1 MLKRDGKVCLDCRS
15 QGFRGGHRRL
25 WILKDAHPRQ
35 GPRGGEHVTQ
45 GEMWKELG
53 MEEGRR
59 KIVIRPFWNRE
70 GVLGTLTNEVGG
82 DRPGQIRE
90 THGVL
95 Q

>member
-15 QGFRGGHRRL
+15 QGFRGHRRL
-25 WILKDAHPRQ
+25 WILKDVHPRQ
-35 GPRGGEHVTQ
+35 GPRGGEHGVTQ

-59 KIVIRPFWNRE
+59 KIVIRPVWNR

-90 THGVL
+90 NHGL
-95 Q
+95 LK

>member
-1 MLKRDGKVCLDCRS
+1 M
-15 QGFRGGHRRL
+15 
-25 WILKDAHPRQ
+25 
-35 GPRGGEHVTQ
+35 TQ

-90 THGVL
+90 NHGLL